1 MKVKIMIRHF
11 KLVAKATIK
20 TISVIFVIML
30 SSTFT
35 YFMMKTLSEILNNK
49 YLISNALAITP
60 ILYVLFIVM
69 LAEYIGGKNEIK
81 KN

>member
-1 MKVKIMIRHF
+1 MIRHF

-60 ILYVLFIVM
+60 LLYVLFIVM
-69 LAEYIGGKNEIK
+69 LAEYFGGKNEIK

>member
-1 MKVKIMIRHF
+1 MIRHF